1 MEAYAYLML
10 VFNALEMGCCI
21 WLFQSFA
28 VKRKRKNQLTA
39 VACIIAM
46 LAAEWVVCDMLFYDK
61 LILKAIA
68 VMGLLSLFMY
78 RWFQIRYLKALV
90 LSMLFY
96 GVMLVADYLALVV
109 VGTVYPGKMWDLSN
123 FFIIYGLRIASDI
136 LGFGMVFCVKKM
148 LGSNTTDV
156 FSVREWCGLAA
167 VSLITIFSVISIS
180 VETEWTKYVS
190 RPIAVDYFH
199 IYIIG
204 GILCINFIGYY
215 LIHSITE
222 RELKL
227 REYAVFREK
236 VKNETAMYHSI
247 SENLEKQRKRTHEYK
262 NQLAAISALAAEGS
276 WQELRTYIDKIET
289 TLQHRMDAVDTNH
302 VIVNAILNTKYREA
316 VSRGIVF
323 VLKVNDLSAL
333 KLEEEDIV
341 VILSNLLNNALEACE
356 QCEEKQIKLKFVL
369 ENGQTVISVKNSMA
383 VEPLVE
389 EGKMLT
395 SKTKDMQEHGVGI
408 QNVVE
413 SVEKYGGRYMVDY
426 GKGEFQ
432 FSILIP
438 YNSEE
443 EQTW

>member
-10 VFNALEMGCCI
+10 VFNALELVCCI

-39 VACIIAM
+39 IACIIAM
-46 LAAEWVVCDMLFYDK
+46 LAAEWIVCDMLFYDT

-109 VGTVYPGKMWDLSN
+109 VGTVYPGKMWDLSD

-236 VKNETAMYHSI
+236 VKTRQPCITPFPKIWRNKERGLPNIKTSLRRSAR
-247 SENLEKQRKRTHEYK
+247 LRQR
-262 NQLAAISALAAEGS
+262 
-276 WQELRTYIDKIET
+276 D
-289 TLQHRMDAVDTNH
+289 
-302 VIVNAILNTKYREA
+302 
-316 VSRGIVF
+316 
-323 VLKVNDLSAL
+323 
-333 KLEEEDIV
+333 
-341 VILSNLLNNALEACE
+341 
-356 QCEEKQIKLKFVL
+356 
-369 ENGQTVISVKNSMA
+369 
-383 VEPLVE
+383 P
-389 EGKMLT
+389 
-395 SKTKDMQEHGVGI
+395 
-408 QNVVE
+408 
-413 SVEKYGGRYMVDY
+413 GRNC
-426 GKGEFQ
+426 GH
-432 FSILIP
+432 ILIRLKRHC
-438 YNSEE
+438 STEWT
-443 EQTW
+443 QWIRTM